1 MIAFDIISG
10 EYLTGSD
17 SLEYIDRQRSALS
30 EKELP
35 LLALGIIAAA
45 PAFASQQSTSQG
57 FIEDSHLDLFLRNAY
72 IKRDYR
78 DGLPDKAEW
87 GQGIIATFESG
98 FTQGPVGFG
107 VDGIAQ
113 YAVRL
118 DGGRGRSGA
127 GGIDFFAQ
135 DDDGRAKSDLAK
147 FGATAKMRFSN
158 TVLSYGSQRP
168 MLPIVYA
175 DDSRLLYE
183 SYTGTMLTSKE
194 IDGLEINAGYLTDQQ
209 RKSDDSHNSGLK
221 SLTFGGAS
229 YQFNDQLSGALYAS
243 HVEDVLNKQYLG
255 LNYKQPFAADQQLI
269 VDFNGYNSRLDQE
282 YADANDTGRSNSIW
296 SGRQLYLGYSHV

>member
-1 MIAFDIISG
+1 MK
-10 EYLTGSD
+10 
-17 SLEYIDRQRSALS
+17 
-30 EKELP
+30 KELP
-35 LLALGIIAAA
+35 LIALGIIAAA

-127 GGIDFFAQ
+127 GGIDF
-135 DDDGRAKSDLAK
+135 
-147 FGATAKMRFSN
+147 
-158 TVLSYGSQRP
+158 
-168 MLPIVYA
+168 
-175 DDSRLLYE
+175 
-183 SYTGTMLTSKE
+183 
-194 IDGLEINAGYLTDQQ
+194 
-209 RKSDDSHNSGLK
+209 
-221 SLTFGGAS
+221 
-229 YQFNDQLSGALYAS
+229 
-243 HVEDVLNKQYLG
+243 
-255 LNYKQPFAADQQLI
+255 
-269 VDFNGYNSRLDQE
+269 
-282 YADANDTGRSNSIW
+282 
-296 SGRQLYLGYSHV
+296 

>member
-1 MIAFDIISG
+1 MIPLNIS
-10 EYLTGSD
+10 T
-17 SLEYIDRQRSALS
+17 DREVPSVK
-30 EKELP
+30 KELP
-35 LLALGIIAAA
+35 LIALGIIAAA

-57 FIEDSHLDLFLRNAY
+57 FIEDSHRISLRNAY

-135 DDDGRAKSDLAK
+135 MMMAARS
-147 FGATAKMRFSN
+147 
-158 TVLSYGSQRP
+158 
-168 MLPIVYA
+168 PI
-175 DDSRLLYE
+175 
-183 SYTGTMLTSKE
+183 
-194 IDGLEINAGYLTDQQ
+194 
-209 RKSDDSHNSGLK
+209 
-221 SLTFGGAS
+221 
-229 YQFNDQLSGALYAS
+229 
-243 HVEDVLNKQYLG
+243 
-255 LNYKQPFAADQQLI
+255 
-269 VDFNGYNSRLDQE
+269 
-282 YADANDTGRSNSIW
+282 
-296 SGRQLYLGYSHV
+296 